1 MKNVKELKKSVAPR
15 LVCSWGEN
23 CAIFFITIGGIAATV
38 LAWSMTVDFL
48 EAVGFVNDTR
58 DLFDTYDIAAIG
70 VTLGILLLVWI
81 IATPFF
87 YGVKWY
93 RIQQIRGN
101 SVHAK
106 SIFSCYTSLKKSLQV
121 YKLSILVG
129 LKRMYVI
136 IPFAM
141 VIGIGLYMANE
152 IEKMDGGIFTS
163 IAVTCLLLFTGL
175 AFCVY
180 LIFNIRY
187 AAVPYLYALG
197 HDTPSAELI
206 KNSERIMK
214 GKGEYVK
221 ETVFSLAG
229 WLASCLFVFPMVF
242 AVPYMN
248 MVYTAAINEIIVNDD
263 AEENERGEM
272 LTV

>member
-23 CAIFFITIGGIAATV
+23 CAIFFITIGGIAAAV

-48 EAVGFVNDTR
+48 KAVGFVNDTR

-93 RIQQIRGN
+93 RIQQVRGN

-129 LKRMYVI
+129 LKRLYVI

-263 AEENERGEM
+263 AEENERGEK